1 MKFETIKTI
10 ILTVLVAGSMF
21 LTWTIWTY
29 KPSYKTINPEDV
41 TSTPISDPKKVQD
54 LIKPSKVVLHQNHTH
69 LGTVKDTEINRI
81 IHDIQGLHFFDIG
94 TQKTLT
100 GTELRYFIQENNHM
114 EIDFPSRVPFDI
126 YRGILQFNKKQ
137 TSNVYFDKIVVDFA
151 KGAQKEKNIYFI
163 DTENRKI
170 ASSSVSNNEIQ
181 SFLDRTQKKQ
191 SEYQPYELVEL
202 GKNHYTYLPSSP
214 TKMKVYEFTKEKQEL
229 DTFKRIL
236 FNDPASVQKNE
247 SKDKIEYV
255 SITSLMKVDLKN
267 YVFSFVNTSENSA
280 YRSDPKAILKQSI
293 EFVNEHGGW
302 TGDYRYFSLN
312 NNSHEVVFRLF
323 RDGYP
328 VFNSN
333 DMAEIQQYWGEKD
346 IQEYQRPFISLDAPF
361 DSSDKSMKTGKDELR
376 DLLSIPHIQKNSIE
390 DLALGYQLTIT
401 DPEDSESLLY
411 FEPTWYCLY
420 DGTWSPVSEIGRVQN
435 GME

>member
-10 ILTVLVAGSMF
+10 ILTLLVACSMF

-29 KPSYKTINPEDV
+29 KPSYDYINQDV
-41 TSTPISDPKKVQD
+41 TNTPISNTKKTQD
-54 LIKPSKVVLHQNHTH
+54 LIMPSKIVLHQNQTH
-69 LGTVKDTEINRI
+69 LGTVQDTEIDRI
-81 IHDIQGLHFFDIG
+81 MKEIQKWHFFDIG

-100 GTELRYFIQENNHM
+100 ETELRYFIQEKNHM

-126 YRGILQFNKKQ
+126 YRGILQINKKQ
-137 TSNVYFDKIVVDFA
+137 TSNMYFDKIVVDFA

-163 DTENRKI
+163 DTATHKI
-170 ASSSVSNNEIQ
+170 ASSSISINEIQ
-181 SFLDRTQKKQ
+181 SFVNRLKQKQNQYQ
-191 SEYQPYELVEL
+191 SYELVEL
-202 GKNHYTYLPSSP
+202 GNNHYTYLPSSS
-214 TKMKVYEFTKEKQEL
+214 TNMKRYEFYIIKDLDEL
-229 DTFKRIL
+229 ESFKKLL

-247 SKDKIEYV
+247 TKDKIEYV

-267 YVFSFVNTSENSA
+267 NVLSFVNTSENLS
-280 YRSDPKAILKQSI
+280 YKSDPKAILKQSI

-323 RDGYP
+323 MDGYP

-333 DMAEIQQYWGEKD
+333 EMAEIQQFWGEKD
-346 IQEYQRPFISLDAPF
+346 IQEYRRPFIYSEQQF
-361 DSSDKSMKTGKDELR
+361 DYSVKSMPAGKDELE
-376 DLLSIPHIQKNSIE
+376 DLLSTPHVQKNSIQ
-390 DLALGYQLTIT
+390 DLELGYQLKM
-401 DPEDSESLLY
+401 DPDNPRMVS